1 MEGVLHWVVLVFLA
15 AALLLAKFVPAERL
29 RIRTAL
35 LLFASFIAGIVI
47 AGAMDFS
54 GAGPDHFGYRT
65 ARWAA
70 LLLFGIAVVNLV
82 SILLFDVLLKALWV
96 HPPRILR
103 DLLLAISYIAIAL
116 VLLSRNGFDLT
127 GIVATSAVITAVI
140 GFSLADTL
148 GNIMG
153 GMALQME
160 HTIEVGDW
168 INVDGMEGKVKE
180 IRWRQTS
187 IETRNWDTIVIPN
200 SVLMKTRVSLLGHR
214 DGAPRQQRRWVYF
227 NVDFRF
233 APTAVIEAV
242 ETALRAEPIANVA
255 ASPEPHC
262 LLTEFKDS
270 YASYA
275 ARYWLTDLA
284 VSDPTDSVVR
294 TRIYSALRRAAIAQ
308 SIPAQSIFL
317 TEETESRRERKENAE
332 LERRIRALEHVD
344 LFAKL
349 TPDELREL
357 AARLKVAPFVRGEAL
372 TKQGAEAHWLYLIVE
387 GEAEVYTSMNGGSEK
402 VAMLHSGDFFGEMA
416 LMTGERRRATVVA
429 ASDVV
434 CYRLDKEAFRRTLE
448 RRPEIAEDI
457 SHVLARRRVELEA
470 VRVGLNDEAL
480 RRRAAH
486 AQGAVLDKI
495 REFFGLAD

>member
-1 MEGVLHWVVLVFLA
+1 MEGVLHWVALAFLG
-15 AALLLAKFVPAERL
+15 AALLLSKLVPAERL

-35 LLFASFIAGIVI
+35 LLFASFVVAVATAGVI
-47 AGAMDFS
+47 TFS
-54 GAGPDHFGYRT
+54 GAGPDHFAYRT

-82 SILLFDVLLKALWV
+82 SILLFDVLLKALRV

-160 HTIEVGDW
+160 HTIEIGDW

-200 SVLMKTRVSLLGHR
+200 SVLMKMRVSLLGHR

-242 ETALRAEPIANVA
+242 ETALRAEPIPNVA
-255 ASPEPHC
+255 STPEPHC
-262 LLTEFKDS
+262 LLTEFKGQLCNVCG
-270 YASYA
+270 A
-275 ARYWLTDLA
+275 LLA
-284 VSDPTDSVVR
+284 HRSRGQRPHR
-294 TRIYSALRRAAIAQ
+294 LRRSHADILRA
-308 SIPAQSIFL
+308 PA
-317 TEETESRRERKENAE
+317 RGNCA
-332 LERRIRALEHVD
+332 VD
-344 LFAKL
+344 SCAVDFSHRG
-349 TPDELREL
+349 DG
-357 AARLKVAPFVRGEAL
+357 VAPRA
-372 TKQGAEAHWLYLIVE
+372 K
-387 GEAEVYTSMNGGSEK
+387 
-402 VAMLHSGDFFGEMA
+402 GD
-416 LMTGERRRATVVA
+416 
-429 ASDVV
+429 
-434 CYRLDKEAFRRTLE
+434 RRT
-448 RRPEIAEDI
+448 
-457 SHVLARRRVELEA
+457 
-470 VRVGLNDEAL
+470 
-480 RRRAAH
+480 RAAH
-486 AQGAVLDKI
+486 GGI
-495 REFFGLAD
+495 GTRRPFREADAR